1 MKIISISR
9 NVRLFRAL
17 SERDDE
23 DLMADHLM
31 GSPYKAVGEI
41 AQDNLTAIRTCNR
54 FINYHQQRIS
64 KEPVVRKFVVKP
76 ETRIL

>member
-1 MKIISISR
+1 MKIISISG

-31 GSPYKAVGEI
+31 GNPYKAVGEI